1 MRPRT
6 YPLAGR
12 GGAVIMKILFVCTGN
27 SCRSPMAELYFNHLA
42 AENNSPWQAESAGI
56 YANDGGSISRAAKNV
71 MNELGIDTSSF
82 SSTAFTPKR
91 AQKYDIMVGMTR
103 THAALMRHIV
113 PEAAEKVRTLIAN
126 GDVPDP
132 FGGSTE
138 EYREVFNFMK
148 PFIDQLFIELNNPTQ
163 GGKQ

>member
-1 MRPRT
+1 
-6 YPLAGR
+6 
-12 GGAVIMKILFVCTGN
+12 MKILFVCTGN
-27 SCRSPMAELYFNHLA
+27 SCRSPMAELYFNALA
-42 AENNSPWQAESAGI
+42 RKNNSSCQADSAGI
-56 YANDGGSISRAAKNV
+56 YANDGAPISHAAQAV
-71 MNELGIDTSSF
+71 MMELGIETKEF

-148 PFIDQLFIELNNPTQ
+148 PFIDQLFIESNNPNQ
-163 GGKQ
+163 GDK